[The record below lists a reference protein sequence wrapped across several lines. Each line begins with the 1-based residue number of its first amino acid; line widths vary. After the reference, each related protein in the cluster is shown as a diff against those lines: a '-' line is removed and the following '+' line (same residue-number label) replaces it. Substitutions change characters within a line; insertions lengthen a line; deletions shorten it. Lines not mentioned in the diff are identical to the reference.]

1 MSKKPFQIVRRGS
14 LTPPVSRPKV
24 SETLRETV
32 RSNSVRGLETGA
44 QRLVISIL
52 VAVATLT
59 AAARAENT
67 NKVVTANS
75 STTSVSTATTT
86 GTVATATAA
95 ATSTNEPTIVTAERS
110 QLDYLKK
117 VWVFEG
123 NVLVVD
129 PRITIRADK
138 MNVYFGGSG
147 TNQSG
152 SIQKAVAE
160 GGVVITQEE
169 KKATGDHAEYFAD
182 GGKVVLT
189 GSPQVKT
196 PDGTVTGEKITF
208 WRGSQKM
215 DVEAS
220 TNTSPTRLIIYP
232 DDLKHKEQ

>member
-1 MSKKPFQIVRRGS
+1 MRKTFI
-14 LTPPVSRPKV
+14 
-24 SETLRETV
+24 TL
-32 RSNSVRGLETGA
+32 
-44 QRLVISIL
+44 IF
-52 VAVATLT
+52 VAVA
-59 AAARAENT
+59 AAARAEET
-67 NKVVTANS
+67 NKVVTTNS
-75 STTSVSTATTT
+75 STSSVSTATVT
-86 GTVATATAA
+86 GAVAA

-138 MNVYFGGSG
+138 MNVYFGGNG

-152 SIQKAVAE
+152 SIQKAIAD

-169 KKATGDHAEYFAD
+169 KKATSDHAEYFSV

-189 GSPQVKT
+189 GHPEVKT

-220 TNTSPTRLIIYP
+220 TNASPTRLIIYP
-232 DDLKHKEQ
+232 DEMKKKE